1 MLDCLIIGGG
11 PAGLVAALYLG
22 RYHRRTCVVDAG
34 ESRAALI
41 PESHNYPG
49 FNGIGGPALLLRLA
63 EQARR
68 YGAEVVTGEITT
80 LRRRSDGLFVARGH
94 SVLEVNARF
103 VLLATGLVD
112 ECPRI
117 EGDEQASTAV
127 RFCPVCDGYEATDKT
142 IAVVGGI
149 ESGSKKALFL
159 RTFTKDVSFF
169 VTDEAR
175 PDDPCRDQLR
185 KAGVKVLGRPERI
198 CRLSDDRIAVT
209 LPNSEPQ
216 NMDFLYPALGCNVRS
231 KLAIALGA
239 SCSEIG
245 NLKVDE
251 HQRTTAEG
259 LYAAG
264 DVVSD
269 LHQLSVAFGHAA
281 IAATS
286 IHNSLPPNPR

>member
-49 FNGIGGPALLLRLA
+49 FNGIGGPELLLRLG

-68 YGAEVVTGEITT
+68 YGAETVKGVVST
-80 LRRRSDGLFVARGH
+80 LRRRGDGVLVARGH
-94 SVLEVNARF
+94 SGLEISARF

-117 EGDEQASTAV
+117 EGGDQATTGV
-127 RFCPVCDGYEATDKT
+127 RFCPVCDGYEATDKEV
-142 IAVVGGI
+142 AVVGGI
-149 ESGSKKALFL
+149 ESGSKKAFFL
-159 RTFTKDVSFF
+159 RTFTKKVSLF
-169 VTDEAR
+169 VTDDAK
-175 PDDPCRDQLR
+175 PDNHCLDELR
-185 KAGVKVLGRPERI
+185 KAGVRVRGKPERI
-198 CRLSDDRIAVT
+198 CRLSDGRIAVIM
-209 LPNSEPQ
+209 PNGERQS
-216 NMDFLYPALGCNVRS
+216 MDFLYPALGCNVRS
-231 KLAIALGA
+231 ELAIALGA

-251 HQRTTAEG
+251 HQRTTAGG

-286 IHNSLPPNPR
+286 IHNSLPLNPR

>member
-49 FNGIGGPALLLRLA
+49 FNGIGGPELLLRLG

-68 YGAEVVTGEITT
+68 HGADVVKGVIST
-80 LRRRSDGLFVARGH
+80 LRRRRDGVLVAGH
-94 SVLEVNARF
+94 FGLEIQTRF

-117 EGDEQASTAV
+117 EGNGQASTAV
-127 RFCPVCDGYEATDKT
+127 RFCPVCDGYEATDKEV
-142 IAVVGGI
+142 AVVGGI
-149 ESGSKKALFL
+149 GSGSKKAIFL
-159 RTFTKDVSFF
+159 RTFTKNVSLF
-169 VTDEAR
+169 VTDDAKPDDHCLDELRRAGVRVTGR
-175 PDDPCRDQLR
+175 PD
-185 KAGVKVLGRPERI
+185 RI
-198 CRLSDDRIAVT
+198 CRLRDDRIAVIM
-209 LPNSEPQ
+209 PNGERQS
-216 NMDFLYPALGCNVRS
+216 MDFLYPALGCNVRS
-231 KLAIALGA
+231 ELAIALGA

-251 HQRTTAEG
+251 HQRTTADG

>member
-68 YGAEVVTGEITT
+68 YGAEVVSGEITT

-117 EGDEQASTAV
+117 EGDDQASTAV
-127 RFCPVCDGYEATDKT
+127 RFCPVCDGYEATDKEV
-142 IAVVGGI
+142 AVVGGI
-149 ESGSKKALFL
+149 ESGSKKAIFL
-159 RTFTKDVSFF
+159 RTFTKNVSLF
-169 VTDEAR
+169 VTDDAK
-175 PDDPCRDQLR
+175 PDDHCLDELR
-185 KAGVKVLGRPERI
+185 RAGVRVTGRPERI
-198 CRLSDDRIAVT
+198 CRLRDDRIAVIM
-209 LPNSEPQ
+209 PNGERQS
-216 NMDFLYPALGCNVRS
+216 MDFLYPALGCNVRS

-239 SCSEIG
+239 TCSEVG
-245 NLKVDE
+245 TFKVDDQ
-251 HQRTTAEG
+251 QRTTSEG
-259 LYAAG
+259 VYAAG

-286 IHNSLPPNPR
+286 IHNSLPLNPR

>member
-49 FNGIGGPALLLRLA
+49 FKGIGGPELLLRLG

-68 YGAEVVTGEITT
+68 YGADVVKGVVST
-80 LRRRSDGLFVARGH
+80 LRRRRDGVLVAGGRFG
-94 SVLEVNARF
+94 LEIQARF

-112 ECPRI
+112 EYPRI
-117 EGDEQASTAV
+117 EGNGQASTAV
-127 RFCPVCDGYEATDKT
+127 RFCPVCDGYEATDKEVG
-142 IAVVGGI
+142 VVGGI
-149 ESGSKKALFL
+149 ESGSKKAFFL
-159 RTFTKDVSFF
+159 RTFTKNVSLF
-169 VTDEAR
+169 VTDDAKS
-175 PDDPCRDQLR
+175 DDHCLDELR
-185 KAGVKVLGRPERI
+185 KAGVRVRAKPEWI
-198 CRLSDDRIAVT
+198 CRLGEDRIAVIMS
-209 LPNSEPQ
+209 NGERQS
-216 NMDFLYPALGCNVRS
+216 MDFLYPALGCNVRS
-231 KLAIALGA
+231 ELAIALGA

-251 HQRTTAEG
+251 HQRTTADG

-286 IHNSLPPNPR
+286 IHNSLPLNPR

>member
-49 FNGIGGPALLLRLA
+49 FKGIGGPELLLRLG

-68 YGAEVVTGEITT
+68 YGADVVKGVVST
-80 LRRRSDGLFVARGH
+80 LRRRRDGVLVAGGRFG
-94 SVLEVNARF
+94 LKIQARF

-112 ECPRI
+112 EYPRI
-117 EGDEQASTAV
+117 EGNGQASTAV
-127 RFCPVCDGYEATDKT
+127 RFCPVCDGYEATDKEVG
-142 IAVVGGI
+142 VVGGI
-149 ESGSKKALFL
+149 ESGSKKAFFL
-159 RTFTKDVSFF
+159 RTFTKNVSLF
-169 VTDEAR
+169 VTDDAKS
-175 PDDPCRDQLR
+175 DDHCLDELR
-185 KAGVKVLGRPERI
+185 KAGVRVRAKPEWI
-198 CRLSDDRIAVT
+198 CRLGEDRIAVIMS
-209 LPNSEPQ
+209 NGERQS
-216 NMDFLYPALGCNVRS
+216 MDFLYPALGCNVRS
-231 KLAIALGA
+231 ELAIALGA

-251 HQRTTAEG
+251 HQRTTADG

-286 IHNSLPPNPR
+286 IHNSLPLNPR

>member
-68 YGAEVVTGEITT
+68 YGAEFVKGEVST
-80 LRRRSDGLFVARGH
+80 LRRLSDGVLVARVHG
-94 SVLEVNARF
+94 LEIQARF

-117 EGDEQASTAV
+117 EGHDQASTAV
-127 RFCPVCDGYEATDKT
+127 RFCPVCDGYEATDKEV
-142 IAVVGGI
+142 AVVGGI
-149 ESGSKKALFL
+149 ESGSKKAIFL
-159 RTFTKDVSFF
+159 RTFTKNVSLF
-169 VTDEAR
+169 VTDDTK
-175 PDDPCRDQLR
+175 PDDHRLDELR
-185 KAGVKVLGRPERI
+185 RAGVRVTGRPERI
-198 CRLSDDRIAVT
+198 DRVSGNRIAVIM
-209 LPNSEPQ
+209 PNGERQS
-216 NMDFLYPALGCNVRS
+216 MDFLYPALGCNVRS
-231 KLAIALGA
+231 ELAVALGA
-239 SCSEIG
+239 SSSEVG

-251 HQRTTAEG
+251 NQRTTADG

-286 IHNSLPPNPR
+286 IHNSLPLNPR